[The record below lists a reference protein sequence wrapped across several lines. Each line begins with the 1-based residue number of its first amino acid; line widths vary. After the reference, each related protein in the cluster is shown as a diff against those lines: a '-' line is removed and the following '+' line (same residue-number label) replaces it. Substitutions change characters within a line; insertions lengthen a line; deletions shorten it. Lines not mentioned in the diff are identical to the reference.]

1 MDNKCCLPIL
11 PNQHGVLGLLK
22 RMSTTE
28 IIDQIKTLPLEDRK
42 AVFKALSEELE
53 EECDTRL
60 FDERSNEPDGRKLS
74 EILGDLKSAT

>member
-1 MDNKCCLPIL
+1 
-11 PNQHGVLGLLK
+11 
-22 RMSTTE
+22 MSTTE

-53 EECDTRL
+53 EESDIRL

>member
-1 MDNKCCLPIL
+1 
-11 PNQHGVLGLLK
+11 
-22 RMSTTE
+22 MSTTE